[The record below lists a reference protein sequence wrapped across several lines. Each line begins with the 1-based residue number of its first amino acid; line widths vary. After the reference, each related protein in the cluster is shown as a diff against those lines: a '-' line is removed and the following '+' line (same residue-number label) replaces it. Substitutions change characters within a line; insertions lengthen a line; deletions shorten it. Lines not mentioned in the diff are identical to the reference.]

1 MHALPPTQPT
11 LNCRDVWTPTE
22 AELET
27 AATAVL
33 GAGPGGW
40 LRRGGP
46 EMLISKRYWGA
57 KAGAIPGALAEL
69 AALTQRIRADGR
81 PAAGLRAA
89 TFYHLRFE
97 NIHPLRDGNGR
108 VGRLLLAA
116 QCAQATGLSAP
127 EILCSIHDFENEYK
141 WVFVPDEQ
149 AQRYELLLDLLARL
163 TATPL
168 AADAAD
174 FERAAGAGT
183 PAARA
188 SARAHALR
196 QRPAQTGVIAAV
208 GFFF

>member
-1 MHALPPTQPT
+1 MHALPSSLPALTW
-11 LNCRDVWTPTE
+11 RDVWAPSE
-22 AELET
+22 SELEI
-27 AATAVL
+27 AAASVL

-57 KAGAIPGALAEL
+57 KAGAIPTALAEL

-116 QCAQATGLSAP
+116 QASLATGMPAP
-127 EILCSIHDFENEYK
+127 ELLRSIHDFENEYK
-141 WVFVPDEQ
+141 WVFVPGEQ
-149 AQRYELLLDLLARL
+149 SQRYELLLDLLARL

-168 AADAAD
+168 AADAAVLNVPLEP
-174 FERAAGAGT
+174 ERPLPPHMRALT
-183 PAARA
+183 PFGNA
-188 SARAHALR
+188 
-196 QRPAQTGVIAAV
+196 QRKSV
-208 GFFF
+208 